1 MSKIKIV
8 TDTGSGIYHSN
19 VLNEYEHIEVI
30 DLAITLD
37 GKDYPEKTTS
47 TEDFYKAME
56 ESGNVPKTSQ
66 PTPGVLLEIAER
78 AEKDG
83 YTDIIYITLS
93 SGISGTYGTAST
105 INNLIEGNI
114 KFHAF
119 DSLCTAGVQLL
130 QTTNA
135 LRMVKNGRSVDEIL
149 TTLENNRETQITYFL
164 VDDLKGLIKNGRLKG
179 ASAVIGQLLKF
190 KPILSFECE
199 VKGEIHAHSKVRSS
213 KKAAKELVKIFLEH
227 LGNTKPEIIG
237 LMHGRKTET
246 YDLILRELKEQ
257 KPGYEKLVVDMK
269 LSSVITSHVGA
280 IVYGLQYVKRN
291 EG

>member
-1 MSKIKIV
+1 MSKIKIL

-19 VLNEYEHIEVI
+19 VLNDYEHIEVI

-37 GKDYPEKTTS
+37 GKDYPEKTTKP
-47 TEDFYKAME
+47 EDFYRAME
-56 ESGNVPKTSQ
+56 ASENVPKTSQ

-93 SGISGTYGTAST
+93 SGISGTYSTATT

-119 DSLCTAGVQLL
+119 DTLSTAGVQLL

-135 LRMVKNGRSVDEIL
+135 LRMAKNGKSVEQIL
-149 TTLENNRETQITYFL
+149 AVLEENRKTQMTYFL

-179 ASAVIGQLLKF
+179 ASAVLGQLLKF
-190 KPILSFECE
+190 RPILSFECE
-199 VKGEIHAHSKVRSS
+199 VKGEIHPYAKVRSS
-213 KKAAKELVKIFLEH
+213 KKAAKELVRTFLEQI
-227 LGNTKPEIIG
+227 GNTKPEIIG
-237 LMHGRKTET
+237 LMMARKTET
-246 YDLILRELKEQ
+246 YDLILKELAEQ
-257 KPGYEKLVVDMK
+257 KPGYEKLVVIME
-269 LSSVITSHVGA
+269 LSSVITSHVGS

>member
-37 GKDYPEKTTS
+37 GKDYPEKTTK
-47 TEDFYKAME
+47 TEDFYNAME
-56 ESGNVPKTSQ
+56 KSENVPKTSQ
-66 PTPGVLLEIAER
+66 PTPGILLEVAER

-135 LRMVKNGRSVDEIL
+135 LRMVKNGKSVEDIL
-149 TTLENNRETQITYFL
+149 KTLEENRQKQLTFFL

-190 KPILSFECE
+190 KPILSFESE
-199 VKGEIHAHSKVRSS
+199 VRGEIHAYSKVRSS
-213 KKAAKELVKIFLEH
+213 KKAAKELVRTFLEH
-227 LGNTKPEIIG
+227 LGDTEPEIIG
-237 LMHGRKTET
+237 LMHARKTDT
-246 YDLILRELKEQ
+246 YDLIINELKEQ
-257 KPGYEKLVVDMK
+257 KPGYEKLVVNML
-269 LSSVITSHVGA
+269 LSSVITSHVGT
-280 IVYGLQYVKRN
+280 IVYGLQYVKRV

>member
-19 VLNEYEHIEVI
+19 VLKEYEHIEVI

-37 GKDYPEKTTS
+37 GKDYPEKTTKPD
-47 TEDFYKAME
+47 DFYKAME
-56 ESGNVPKTSQ
+56 SSDNVPKTSQ
-66 PTPGVLLEIAER
+66 PTPGVLLDIVER

-83 YTDIIYITLS
+83 YTDVIYITLS
-93 SGISGTYGTAST
+93 SGISGTYSTAST

-114 KFHAF
+114 RFHAF

-135 LRMVKNGRSVDEIL
+135 LRMVKNGKSVEEIL
-149 TTLENNRETQITYFL
+149 STLEENRKSQLTFFL

-179 ASAVIGQLLKF
+179 ASAVVGQLLKF
-190 KPILSFECE
+190 KPILSFEAE
-199 VKGEIHAHSKVRSS
+199 VQGEIHPYTKVRSS
-213 KKAAKELVKIFLEH
+213 KKAAKELVRTFLEH
-227 LGNTKPEIIG
+227 LGDTRPEIIG
-237 LMHGRKTET
+237 LMMARQTET
-246 YDLILRELKEQ
+246 YDMILNELKEQ
-257 KPGYEKLVVDMK
+257 RPGFEKLVVVMK
-269 LSSVITSHVGA
+269 LSSVITSHVGS